1 MLVMS
6 KSKNNAFY
14 EPRIVGFLC
23 NWCSYA
29 GADFA
34 GTSRIQYPTNLRVI
48 RVMCSSRVNP
58 LFVLKAFQ
66 EGADG
71 VLIAGCHPH
80 DCHYIEGNYYTRRR
94 FILLRGLL
102 EYVGINPKRL
112 RIEWVSA
119 SEGDRFARIIDEMV
133 NDLKELGPLELR
145 NRLNENQTSHNVTYK
160 HVKQERI

>member
-1 MLVMS
+1 MS
-6 KSKNNAFY
+6 KFKNNAFY

-29 GADFA
+29 GADLA

-94 FILLRGLL
+94 FILLRRLL

-112 RIEWVSA
+112 RIEWISA

-133 NDLKELGPLELR
+133 NDLKELGPLDLR
-145 NRLNENQTSHNVTYK
+145 NRLNENQ
-160 HVKQERI
+160 QLIM